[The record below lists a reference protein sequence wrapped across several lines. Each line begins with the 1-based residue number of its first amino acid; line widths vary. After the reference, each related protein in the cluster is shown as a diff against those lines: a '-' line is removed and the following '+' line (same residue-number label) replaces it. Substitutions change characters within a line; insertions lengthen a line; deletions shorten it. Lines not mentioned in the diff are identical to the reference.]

1 MGWWSS
7 QGVELTQWTLATALP
22 HVQNRHFKDVQYFV
36 KNKNKLH
43 VQHLNNEF
51 TSCFVV

>member
-1 MGWWSS
+1 MGWGRS

-36 KNKNKLH
+36 KKNKKLH
-43 VQHLNNEF
+43 AQYLNN
-51 TSCFVV
+51 